1 MMSELMKAIHERWPT
16 AAAFYA
22 ERDDRTV
29 RLVQDLPQYASR
41 PVEIVLD
48 PSEAD
53 TPTGQRLLLTAA
65 NLTSRWARRVRI
77 VSVDA
82 DLVPA
87 LRRDSYVGL
96 RERVL
101 KEMWLADPFGDFQ
114 WTTEFGAG
122 GGGDTGPL
130 RLVLGRG
137 RGVPARTL
145 QPDDYL
151 VHATAWT
158 AMGRRGGILPRR
170 FGAPAALP
178 AAALAA
184 SLGVADLFKRAIGH
198 PHTRWLPAFAWST
211 WSQRFI
217 AWPFDEVPWLD
228 PHVDDTVPWS
238 RTLIAGVGAIG
249 SALAYFA
256 TLGNPE
262 AGVCLLDRDHVEAS
276 NLNRSPLFTVEHVLR
291 GMPKTE
297 AVARY
302 LAADGLRT
310 TILSGTWDELM
321 TAVREGRFECWV
333 SLTNEAGAWATVPF
347 LQPPSVVHGTTTS
360 GWGFGVGRHV
370 PGLDDCTYCRMPRPQ
385 AEFRGPCA
393 TGDISPDPA
402 TRIRAS
408 LPFLSAASAAQTLA
422 ELWKVRSA
430 EVEQL
435 PNDVSADLA
444 NGLPGIVS
452 LRRRANRDCPGCRA
466 AALSRTGLSLT
477 DRGPCDLDR
486 SETFPIAP
494 PP

>member
-1 MMSELMKAIHERWPT
+1 MGELMKAVQERWPT

-29 RLVQDLPQYASR
+29 RLVRDLPQYASR
-41 PVEIVLD
+41 QVEIVLD
-48 PSEAD
+48 PREVDS
-53 TPTGQRLLLTAA
+53 PTGQRLLVTAA

-82 DLVPA
+82 ELVPA
-87 LRRDSYVGL
+87 LRRDGSAGL

-114 WTTEFGAG
+114 WTTGFGAG
-122 GGGDTGPL
+122 GCGDTRPL

-137 RGVPARTL
+137 QGVPARTL
-145 QPDDYL
+145 QPDDFV

-158 AMGRRGGILPRR
+158 AMGRRGGVLPGR

-198 PHTRWLPAFAWST
+198 PHTRWLPGFAWST
-211 WSQRFI
+211 WSQQFI
-217 AWPFDEVPWLD
+217 ARPFDDVPWLD
-228 PHVDDTVPWS
+228 PQVDDTVPWS
-238 RTLIAGVGAIG
+238 RMLIAGVGAIG

-256 TLGNPE
+256 SLGSPE

-310 TILSGTWDELM
+310 TILSGTWDEL
-321 TAVREGRFECWV
+321 TAAVRERRFECWV
-333 SLTNEAGAWATVPF
+333 SLTNEAGAWAIVPF

-360 GWGFGVGRHV
+360 GWGFGVGRHI
-370 PGLDDCTYCRMPRPQ
+370 PGLDDCTYCRMPRPK

-393 TGDISPDPA
+393 TGDISSKPA
-402 TRIRAS
+402 TQVRAS
-408 LPFLSAASAAQTLA
+408 LPFLSAASAAQALA

-444 NGLPGIVS
+444 YGLPGIVS
-452 LRRRANRDCPGCRA
+452 LRRRAKRGCPGCRA
-466 AALSRTGLSLT
+466 AAVSRTGHALA
-477 DRGPCDLDR
+477 DRGPRDLDR
-486 SETFPIAP
+486 SEAVLIAP